1 MSDKIPIVFVVD
13 DDKAVRKSLARL
25 IKSVGLTVEAFSS
38 AREFLERDPSD
49 GPSCL
54 VLDVRMPGLS
64 GLDLQKEL
72 GKMGYTIGNDL
83 HFISLPRPFSGFS
96 SNSMISDVKPKP

>member
-1 MSDKIPIVFVVD
+1 
-13 DDKAVRKSLARL
+13 
-25 IKSVGLTVEAFSS
+25 
-38 AREFLERDPSD
+38 
-49 GPSCL
+49 
-54 VLDVRMPGLS
+54 MPGLS